1 VWWKTSAS
9 VDLTKRIIL
18 ALSGWVHMPRIPKG
32 GYTRTQ
38 CEFLVTQLERERGG
52 KWKHHF
58 LEEPD
63 ATIKGLG
70 HCSFERIED

>member
-1 VWWKTSAS
+1 
-9 VDLTKRIIL
+9 
-18 ALSGWVHMPRIPKG
+18 MPRIPGG

-63 ATIKGLG
+63 AIIKGLG
-70 HCSFERIED
+70 HCSFQRIKD